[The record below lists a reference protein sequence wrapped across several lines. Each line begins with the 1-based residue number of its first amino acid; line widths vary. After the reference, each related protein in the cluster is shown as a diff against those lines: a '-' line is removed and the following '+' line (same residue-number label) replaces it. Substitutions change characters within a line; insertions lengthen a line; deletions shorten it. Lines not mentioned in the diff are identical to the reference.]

1 MAITL
6 GLNISALRTTRYLG
20 RADSDLSTV
29 FERLSSG
36 QRINRAADDAAGLAI
51 GMGLT
56 SGARVLRQGVRNL
69 NDGLSYLNIADSTL
83 EQLNNV
89 VTRLIELAEQSANGS
104 LGYTERKALN
114 LESKKLKDEYVRLV
128 STSTFNGRNVF
139 DGTQGQLR
147 LQAGVGID
155 GGIGASM
162 GGAVG
167 SGSFASLGYHSIAT
181 NRTTRAQTADLN
193 GDGNVDLVSG
203 GNGKLIVELGNGDG
217 TFTASTEY
225 ATTGIVQAVRLAD
238 INSDGILD
246 MVAAAASDII
256 TARLGQGNGTF
267 GSETV
272 VGSSVFPTGASLQ
285 LELGDLNGDGKMDF
299 VATSSLG
306 EYQAYLGDGK
316 GSFSAQGVQTFN
328 DGGGHFFH
336 LSDANNDGVL
346 DIISTYSNGGLHAE
360 VKLGQG
366 NGTFGA
372 SVDTLITSGV
382 INYGETA
389 DLNGDGFADMVT
401 MDGSTGNAI
410 VALGD
415 GVGGFKSSQNL
426 GGIYAA
432 AEVADFNGDGK
443 LDFVAVGDDATFFLG
458 NGDGTF
464 SQGATST
471 IQLPVG
477 SPNGVQAPSGVSAGD
492 FNNDGVLDLLVPSY
506 SGVGNNGY
514 LEVLTAGT
522 VDGVSALLNFDLSSA
537 AGARQ
542 ALSQLQTSLS
552 NIAKQRGQ
560 IGSFQS
566 RVSAAL
572 QVVSASG
579 ENYESA
585 SARILDVDVAAET
598 AKLARTQIL
607 KQAGAA
613 VLAQANQIPALALQL
628 LKV

>member
-1 MAITL
+1 
-6 GLNISALRTTRYLG
+6 G

-89 VTRLIELAEQSANGS
+89 VTRLMELAEQSANGS

-114 LESKKLKDEYVRLV
+114 LESKKLKDEYLRLI

-139 DGTQGQLR
+139 DGSQGQLR
-147 LQAGVGID
+147 LQGGVGID
-155 GGIGASM
+155 GGIGASI

-167 SGSFASLGYHSIAT
+167 SGNFTSLGYHSIAT

-217 TFTASTEY
+217 TFAASTEY
-225 ATTGIVQAVRLAD
+225 ATTGIVQALRLAD
-238 INSDGILD
+238 INSDGVLD
-246 MVAAAASDII
+246 MVASSASDII
-256 TARLGQGNGTF
+256 TTRLGQGNGTF

-272 VGSSVFPTGASLQ
+272 VGNNVFPSGVTQQ

-299 VATSSLG
+299 VAASSMG
-306 EYQAYLGDGK
+306 EYQAYFGDGK
-316 GSFSAQGVQTFN
+316 GSFSAQGVQTFS
-328 DGGGHFFH
+328 GSGGHLFH

-346 DIISTYSNGGLHAE
+346 DIISTYSSGGLHAE

-382 INYGETA
+382 LSYGETA
-389 DLNGDGFADMVT
+389 DLNGDGIADMVT
-401 MDGSTGNAI
+401 TDGSTGNAI

-415 GVGGFKSSQNL
+415 GAGGFKASQNL

-432 AEVADFNGDGK
+432 AEIADFNGDGK
-443 LDFVAVGDDATFFLG
+443 LDFVAVGEDATFFLG

-471 IQLPVG
+471 IQLPLAG
-477 SPNGVQAPSGVSAGD
+477 TNGVQAPSGVSSGD

-506 SGVGNNGY
+506 SSVGSSGY
-514 LEVLTAGT
+514 IEVMTAGT

-542 ALSQLQTSLS
+542 ALSQFQTSLS

-613 VLAQANQIPALALQL
+613 VLAQANQIPALALRL
-628 LKV
+628 LEV